1 PETANDSSSPI
12 LPFSHSPIQSSSS
25 LSPIQLSPNSRLGFY
40 HLIDLTY
47 TWLLRWAMRLRWVV
61 ALGALAVMWTAVP
74 LYKQVKQEWIPS
86 DVDEAEFQATITAPE
101 GTSPE
106 SMSKAM

>member
-1 PETANDSSSPI
+1 
-12 LPFSHSPIQSSSS
+12 
-25 LSPIQLSPNSRLGFY
+25 
-40 HLIDLTY
+40 
-47 TWLLRWAMRLRWVV
+47 MRLRWVV

-106 SMSKAM
+106 SMSKAMLDASLPLETGAGREDVENAMKGHVVAQARIVGTYRK